1 MTTTLDFPAIDF
13 PDAVDGATDDGA
25 VADAGTLP
33 VAAAA
38 AAPLPLHHRLRHGVR
53 HPGNWLQLVRFG
65 VVGATG
71 YLVNLAVFAAAV
83 HLGGIDYRVASVVAW
98 LVSVLNNFWLN
109 RHWTFDARE
118 HHAGRQGVRFFIVSL
133 VAFGFTEAILIGLVS
148 GSGMEKVTAQA
159 IAVGLSMPLN
169 FLGQKLWSFKA

>member
-1 MTTTLDFPAIDF
+1 MTTTLDFPAIDI
-13 PDAVDGATDDGA
+13 PDAVDDGVVP
-25 VADAGTLP
+25 VA

-38 AAPLPLHHRLRHGVR
+38 AALPLHHRLRYGVR

-65 VVGATG
+65 VVGAAG
-71 YLVNLAVFAAAV
+71 YLVNLIVFAAAV
-83 HLGGIDYRVASVVAW
+83 HLGGIDYRVASVLAW
-98 LVSVLNNFWLN
+98 LVSVMNNFWLN

-118 HHAGRQGVRFFIVSL
+118 HHAGRQGLRFFIVSL
-133 VAFGFTEAILIGLVS
+133 VAFGVTEAILIGLVE
-148 GSGMEKVTAQA
+148 GSGMDKVAAQA